1 MYNNMYKKIFKLIKS
16 YNNIVIARHV
26 GVDPDAM
33 ASQIALKN
41 SIKKTFPEKHV
52 YAIGNGT
59 VRFNFI
65 GHLDRGMNFD
75 KMDKILLIVLD
86 TPDKRR
92 VDMEELTHYEA
103 SIKIDH
109 HPFIEKFCDEE
120 FIDKNK
126 SSASE
131 MVYDL
136 INNTKLVM
144 DTKIAETIYA
154 GMVADTNRFLFNN
167 SSAATFKVVS
177 EMLDL
182 YHIDITKVYENLYIR
197 PMSDIRLFGYMASNM
212 KITSNGVG
220 YIKVTD
226 DILKEYETDAATCGN
241 LINDFNNVEDFI
253 VWVTATEDIKNNYI
267 RVSMRSRGPIINKVA
282 EKYNGGGHAMASG
295 AKVKSFEEVDELI
308 KSLDNLCLKYK
319 ESSDKNENN

>member
-1 MYNNMYKKIFKLIKS
+1 MYKKIFKLIKS
-16 YNNIVIARHV
+16 YNNIVIARHI

-33 ASQIALKN
+33 ASQIALRD
-41 SIKKTFPEKHV
+41 SIRKTFPEKHV

-59 VRFNFI
+59 VKFNFM

-120 FIDKNK
+120 IINEYK

-136 INNTKLVM
+136 LKNTKLQINT
-144 DTKIAETIYA
+144 DIAETIYA
-154 GMVADTNRFLFNN
+154 GIVADTNRFLFNN
-167 SSAATFKVVS
+167 STKETFKTVS

-182 YHIDITKVYENLYIR
+182 YNIDITKIYQNLYKR
-197 PMSDIRLFGYMASNM
+197 PMNDIRLFGYMASNM
-212 KITSNGVG
+212 KITENGVG

-226 DILKEYETDAATCGN
+226 KTLKEFEVDAATCGN
-241 LINDFNNVEDFI
+241 LINDFNNIEDFI
-253 VWVTATEDIKNNYI
+253 VWITATEDVKNEHI
-267 RVSMRSRGPIINKVA
+267 RVSIRSRGPIVNKIA
-282 EKYNGGGHAMASG
+282 ESYHGGGHAMASG
-295 AKVKSFEEVDELI
+295 AKVTSFNDVDDLI
-308 KSLDNLCLKYK
+308 KDLDNLCKKYK
-319 ESSDKNENN
+319 ESSDKDENN